1 MTKHRWLAGCAVAA
15 GLLTIAAPMRAHHS
29 MAMYDQTREITLTG
43 TVTEFRLT
51 NPHIQILF
59 DVKSDQG
66 TIEHW
71 SSIGDNPVNL
81 RRKGWNR
88 NTIKPTDQITIT
100 GYPAKDGR
108 PLMTTHKIM
117 LNGKELD

>member
-1 MTKHRWLAGCAVAA
+1 MNTRALIVLAVAA
-15 GLLTIAAPMRAHHS
+15 ALFAVTSPTLAHHS
-29 MAMYDQTREITLTG
+29 MAAYDQTREVTLKG

-51 NPHIQILF
+51 NPHMQLLF

-66 TIEHW
+66 NVEHW

-88 NTIKPTDQITIT
+88 NTIKPDDQITIT
-100 GYPAKDGR
+100 GHPAKDGR
-108 PLMTTHKIM
+108 PLMTTNK
-117 LNGKELD
+117 LVVNGKELD

>member
-1 MTKHRWLAGCAVAA
+1 MTKTSLVVLAVAA
-15 GLLTIAAPMRAHHS
+15 GLLIVSRPTSAHHS

-59 DVKSDQG
+59 DVKTDQG
-66 TIEHW
+66 NVEHW

-88 NTIKPTDQITIT
+88 NTIKPNDQITIS
-100 GYPAKDGR
+100 GYPAKEGR
-108 PLMTTHKIM
+108 PLMTTNKLV

>member
-1 MTKHRWLAGCAVAA
+1 MTNRLLAVLAATGVLMAA
-15 GLLTIAAPMRAHHS
+15 GPTLAHHS
-29 MAMYDQTREITLTG
+29 MAMYDQTRPITLTG

-66 TIEHW
+66 DIEHW

-88 NTIKPTDQITIT
+88 NTIKPNDQITIS
-100 GYPAKDGR
+100 GHPAKDGR
-108 PLMTTHKIM
+108 PLMTTEKLV
-117 LNGKELD
+117 LNGKELN

>member
-1 MTKHRWLAGCAVAA
+1 MKKRSFAVSVVAA
-15 GLLTIAAPMRAHHS
+15 SLLVVSASMRAHHS
-29 MAMYDQTREITLTG
+29 MAMYDQTREVTLAG

-88 NTIKPTDQITIT
+88 NTIKPSDQITIT
-100 GYPAKDGR
+100 GYRAKDGR
-108 PLMTTHKIM
+108 PLMTTHKIV
-117 LNGKELD
+117 LNGKELE

>member
-1 MTKHRWLAGCAVAA
+1 MKNRSLAVLAAAA
-15 GLLTIAAPMRAHHS
+15 GLLMFSVPMLAHHS
-29 MAMYDQTREITLTG
+29 SAMYDQTREITVTG

-51 NPHIQILF
+51 NPHIQLLF

-88 NTIKPTDQITIT
+88 NTIKPDDQIVIT
-100 GYPAKDGR
+100 GYRAKDGR
-108 PLMTTHKIM
+108 PLMTTSKIV

>member
-1 MTKHRWLAGCAVAA
+1 MKKRLLAVPAVAA
-15 GLLTIAAPMRAHHS
+15 ALFMVSVPASAHHS

-59 DVKSDQG
+59 DVKSAQG
-66 TIEHW
+66 NLEHW

-88 NTIKPTDQITIT
+88 NTIKPNDQIMIS
-100 GYPAKDGR
+100 GYPAKEGR
-108 PLMTTHKIM
+108 PLMSTNKIV

>member
-1 MTKHRWLAGCAVAA
+1 MTNRLLAVLVAA
-15 GLLTIAAPMRAHHS
+15 GLLMVAAPTLAHHS
-29 MAMYDQTREITLTG
+29 MAMYDSTRAITLTG

-59 DVKSDQG
+59 DVKPDQG
-66 TIEHW
+66 DIQHW
-71 SSIGDNPVNL
+71 SSIGENPVVV

-88 NTIKPTDQITIT
+88 NTIKPNDQITIT

-108 PLMTTHKIM
+108 PLMTTDKLV
-117 LNGKELD
+117 LNGKEMN

>member
-1 MTKHRWLAGCAVAA
+1 MKKRLLAVSAA
-15 GLLTIAAPMRAHHS
+15 TSLLMVSGPALAHHS

-59 DVKSDQG
+59 DVKGDQG
-66 TIEHW
+66 SIEHW

-88 NTIKPTDQITIT
+88 NTIKPTDHITIT

-108 PLMTTHKIM
+108 PLMTTHKIV
-117 LNGKELD
+117 LNGKELE

>member
-1 MTKHRWLAGCAVAA
+1 MKKMLLAVVAA
-15 GLLTIAAPMRAHHS
+15 ATGLLVVAGPALAHHS
-29 MAMYDQTREITLTG
+29 MSMYDETHQVTVAG

-59 DVKSDQG
+59 DVKGDQG
-66 TIEHW
+66 NVEHW

-88 NTIKPTDQITIT
+88 NTIKPNDQITIT
-100 GYPAKDGR
+100 GYPARDGR
-108 PLMTTHKIM
+108 PLMTTQKIM